1 MLNHPN
7 LGRDPYVAVGGTHY
21 FSLAEDVDSYTGNG
35 PSRCQWRTENHAHLN
50 ILGAIRFF

>member
-50 ILGAIRFF
+50 ILGAIPFF